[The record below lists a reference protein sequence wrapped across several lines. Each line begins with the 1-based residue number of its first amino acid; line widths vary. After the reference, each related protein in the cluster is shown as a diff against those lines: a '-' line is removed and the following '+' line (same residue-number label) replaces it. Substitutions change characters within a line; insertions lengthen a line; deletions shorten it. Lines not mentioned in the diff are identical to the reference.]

1 MKKNYTLLLIILS
14 VLLFNACN
22 TGTNSTTNQ
31 TDVEAQSKEALA
43 AEIKKLEET
52 LLSKVNETA
61 LDTAT
66 ANALI
71 SNSRRYASKFPQD
84 TMSATYLFKAAE
96 VARGTGKYNLAI
108 NLWKQM
114 ENRYPDHSRAAQALM
129 LQGFTY
135 DSHLRQ
141 YNTASQ
147 YYQAFLDRYPNHP
160 LAKDVQQLLNVIKA
174 GKSPEELIKEFQS
187 QQEK

>member
-22 TGTNSTTNQ
+22 TGTSSTTNQ

-66 ANALI
+66 ANTLI